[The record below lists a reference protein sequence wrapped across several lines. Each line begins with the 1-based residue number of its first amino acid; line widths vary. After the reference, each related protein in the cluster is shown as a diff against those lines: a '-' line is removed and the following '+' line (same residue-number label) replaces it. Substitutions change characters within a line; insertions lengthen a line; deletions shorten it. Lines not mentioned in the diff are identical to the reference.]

1 MQKLFLVFRPFEN
14 RLWSQS
20 TSLACTP
27 MRYKKG
33 QWHKRYTIPLV
44 IKEMPT
50 KTTGRSHK
58 MAKPKAGADR
68 ESWELL
74 HTAGEKV
81 KCHNHF
87 SSFFKSLN
95 ISQDSVT
102 LFQVCKRKF
111 MSIQTPIWLF
121 IHLLFRGTKN
131 WKITQIPPRG
141 EWIHKVAHSYHET
154 LLSNKK

>member
-1 MQKLFLVFRPFEN
+1 
-14 RLWSQS
+14 
-20 TSLACTP
+20 
-27 MRYKKG
+27 
-33 QWHKRYTIPLV
+33 
-44 IKEMPT
+44 MPT
-50 KTTGRSHK
+50 KTTRRSHK

-95 ISQDSVT
+95 ISQDSAT

-111 MSIQTPIWLF
+111 MSIQRLPYNYLYTLYSEGLKTGKPPKYHQGANGYIKWH
-121 IHLLFRGTKN
+121 IHTMRYYSAIKSNQLL
-131 WKITQIPPRG
+131 I
-141 EWIHKVAHSYHET
+141 
-154 LLSNKK
+154 L